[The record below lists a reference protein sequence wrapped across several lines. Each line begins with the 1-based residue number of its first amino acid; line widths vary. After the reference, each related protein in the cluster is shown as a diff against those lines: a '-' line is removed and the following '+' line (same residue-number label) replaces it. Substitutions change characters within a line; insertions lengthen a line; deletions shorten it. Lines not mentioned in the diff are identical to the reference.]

1 MATKE
6 ERLKILKLVEDGKIT
21 AEEGTR
27 LLAAMSKGDRKR
39 AASGAQD
46 ARWLRVRVTDLSS
59 GKPAVNLT
67 LPMGLVNIGLRV
79 GAKFAPDVDGMDLEQ
94 VAAAL
99 RQGLTG
105 KIIDVVDEEEGQRV
119 EIYVE

>member
-39 AASGAQD
+39 AAGGAQD

-94 VAAAL
+94 VADAL

>member
-27 LLAAMSKGDRKR
+27 LLAAMSKGERKR
-39 AASGAQD
+39 STTQD

-67 LPMGLVNIGLRV
+67 LPMGLVNVGLRV
-79 GAKFAPDVDGMDLEQ
+79 GAKFVPDVDGMDLEQ
-94 VAAAL
+94 VADAL

-105 KIIDVVDEEEGQRV
+105 KVIDVTDEEEGQRV